1 MDMQF
6 VRLHVDGSGLVWALT
21 KCRGCG
27 EVHKYQATKV
37 STGPVNCKSCKRQM
51 EFDRPTIDAVAAADA
66 AAKMKQES
74 ARPPPPARGLESDT
88 AAD

>member
-6 VRLHVDGSGLVWALT
+6 VRLHVDGSGMVWALT
-21 KCRGCG
+21 QCRGCG

-37 STGPVNCKSCKRQM
+37 AAGPVNCKSCKRQM
-51 EFDRPTIDAVAAADA
+51 EFDRATIDAVAAADA
-66 AAKMKQES
+66 TAKMKPES
-74 ARPPPPARGLESDT
+74 ARPPHPSHGLDSDT